1 MSGHGHVDPSNK
13 KVALVIAVLALFL
26 AISETLSKAY
36 QTEVITKQVEAS
48 NLWAF
53 FQAKSIRKT
62 TTDVALQSAQM
73 SPQAEDPKVAEQM
86 KKWAA
91 ASKRY
96 DTEPETGEGRKEL
109 AERAKKGYWAGVK
122 QDDVSKKVAPK
133 TINIVELNPFHPRP
147 FVFSDVTHY
156 LYESLKVRGMPVRQ
170 TTQPVDDPRQINII
184 IAAPQADK
192 TGPLAE

>member
-73 SPQAEDPKVAEQM
+73 SPHAEDPKVAEQM

-109 AERAKKGYWAGVK
+109 AERAKKAQALGELANHKYHNLEISSGVLQVAIVLASSAIITNVMMLAWLAGGLGI
-122 QDDVSKKVAPK
+122 VAVGFGIFAMFGA
-133 TINIVELNPFHPRP
+133 T
-147 FVFSDVTHY
+147 
-156 LYESLKVRGMPVRQ
+156 SLF
-170 TTQPVDDPRQINII
+170 
-184 IAAPQADK
+184 
-192 TGPLAE
+192 

>member
-62 TTDVALQSAQM
+62 STEVALHTAQI
-73 SPQAEDPKVAEQM
+73 SPQADDPKVVEQM
-86 KKWAA
+86 KKWAGA
-91 ASKRY
+91 VKRY

-109 AERAKKGYWAGVK
+109 AERAKKAQALGELANHKYHNLEISSGVLQVAIVLASSAIITNVMMLAWLAGGLGI
-122 QDDVSKKVAPK
+122 VAVGFG
-133 TINIVELNPFHPRP
+133 IFAM
-147 FVFSDVTHY
+147 FGAA
-156 LYESLKVRGMPVRQ
+156 SLF
-170 TTQPVDDPRQINII
+170 
-184 IAAPQADK
+184 
-192 TGPLAE
+192 

>member
-13 KVALVIAVLALFL
+13 KIALVIAVLALFL

-48 NLWAF
+48 NLWSF

-62 TTDVALQSAQM
+62 TTDVALQSAQI
-73 SPQAEDPKVAEQM
+73 SPNAADPKVAEQI

-96 DTEPETGEGRKEL
+96 DSEPDTGEGRKEL
-109 AERAKKGYWAGVK
+109 AERAKKAQALGELANHKYHNLEISSGVLQVAIVLASSAIITNVMMLAWLAGGLGI
-122 QDDVSKKVAPK
+122 VAVGFG
-133 TINIVELNPFHPRP
+133 IFAM
-147 FVFSDVTHY
+147 F
-156 LYESLKVRGMPVRQ
+156 G
-170 TTQPVDDPRQINII
+170 
-184 IAAPQADK
+184 AAA
-192 TGPLAE
+192 LF

>member
-13 KVALVIAVLALFL
+13 KIALVIAVLALFL

-48 NLWAF
+48 NLWSF

-73 SPQAEDPKVAEQM
+73 SPNAADPKVAEQI

-96 DTEPETGEGRKEL
+96 DSEPDTGEGRKEL
-109 AERAKKGYWAGVK
+109 AERAKKAQALGELANHKYHNLEISSGVLQVAIVLASSAIITNVMMLAWLAGGLGI
-122 QDDVSKKVAPK
+122 VAVGFGIFAMFGGA
-133 TINIVELNPFHPRP
+133 TLF
-147 FVFSDVTHY
+147 
-156 LYESLKVRGMPVRQ
+156 
-170 TTQPVDDPRQINII
+170 
-184 IAAPQADK
+184 
-192 TGPLAE
+192 

>member
-13 KVALVIAVLALFL
+13 KVALLIAVLALFL

-62 TTDVALQSAQM
+62 TTDVAVQAAQI
-73 SPQAEDPKVAEQM
+73 SPNAEDPKTVAQI
-86 KKWAA
+86 KKWAEA
-91 ASKRY
+91 AKRY

-109 AERAKKGYWAGVK
+109 ADRAKKAQALGELANHKYHNLEISSGVLQVAIVLASSSIITNVMLLAWLAGGLGI
-122 QDDVSKKVAPK
+122 VAVGFG
-133 TINIVELNPFHPRP
+133 IFAM
-147 FVFSDVTHY
+147 F
-156 LYESLKVRGMPVRQ
+156 G
-170 TTQPVDDPRQINII
+170 
-184 IAAPQADK
+184 AAA
-192 TGPLAE
+192 LF

>member
-13 KVALVIAVLALFL
+13 KIALVIAVLALFL

-62 TTDVALQSAQM
+62 TTDVALQSAQI
-73 SPQAEDPKVAEQM
+73 SPNAEDPKVAEQI

-96 DTEPETGEGRKEL
+96 DTEPDTGEGRKEL
-109 AERAKKGYWAGVK
+109 AERAKKAQALGELANHKYHNLEISSGVLQVAIVLASSAIITNVMMLAWLAGGLGI
-122 QDDVSKKVAPK
+122 VAVGFG
-133 TINIVELNPFHPRP
+133 IFAM
-147 FVFSDVTHY
+147 F
-156 LYESLKVRGMPVRQ
+156 G
-170 TTQPVDDPRQINII
+170 
-184 IAAPQADK
+184 AAA
-192 TGPLAE
+192 LF

>member
-1 MSGHGHVDPSNK
+1 MSGHGHVDASNK
-13 KVALVIAVLALFL
+13 KIALVIAVLALFL

-62 TTDVALQSAQM
+62 TTDVALQSAQI
-73 SPQAEDPKVAEQM
+73 SPNAEDPKVTEQI

-96 DTEPETGEGRKEL
+96 DTEPDTGEGRKEL
-109 AERAKKGYWAGVK
+109 AERAKKAQALGELANHKYHNLEISSGVL
-122 QDDVSKKVAPK
+122 QVA
-133 TINIVELNPFHPRP
+133 IVLA
-147 FVFSDVTHY
+147 S
-156 LYESLKVRGMPVRQ
+156 SA
-170 TTQPVDDPRQINII
+170 II
-184 IAAPQADK
+184 KNDMM
-192 TGPLAE
+192 LAW

>member
-62 TTDVALQSAQM
+62 TTEVALQTAQI
-73 SPQAEDPKVAEQM
+73 SPQAEDPKVVEQM
-86 KKWAA
+86 KKWAGA
-91 ASKRY
+91 VKRY
-96 DTEPETGEGRKEL
+96 DSEPDTGEGRKEL
-109 AERAKKGYWAGVK
+109 ADRAKKAQALGELANHKYHNLEISSGVLQVAIVLASSSIITNVMMLAWLAGGLGI
-122 QDDVSKKVAPK
+122 VAVGFG
-133 TINIVELNPFHPRP
+133 IFAM
-147 FVFSDVTHY
+147 F
-156 LYESLKVRGMPVRQ
+156 G
-170 TTQPVDDPRQINII
+170 
-184 IAAPQADK
+184 AAA
-192 TGPLAE
+192 LF

>member
-13 KVALVIAVLALFL
+13 KIALVIAVLALFL

-73 SPQAEDPKVAEQM
+73 SPNAEDPKVAEQI

-96 DTEPETGEGRKEL
+96 DTEPDTGEGRKEL
-109 AERAKKGYWAGVK
+109 AERAKKAQALGELANHKYHNLEISSGVLQVAIVLASSAIITNVMMLAWLAGGLGI
-122 QDDVSKKVAPK
+122 VAVGFG
-133 TINIVELNPFHPRP
+133 IFAM
-147 FVFSDVTHY
+147 F
-156 LYESLKVRGMPVRQ
+156 G
-170 TTQPVDDPRQINII
+170 
-184 IAAPQADK
+184 AAA
-192 TGPLAE
+192 LF

>member
-13 KVALVIAVLALFL
+13 KIALVIAVLALFL

-36 QTEVITKQVEAS
+36 QTEVITKQVETS

-73 SPQAEDPKVAEQM
+73 SPQADDPKVVEQI

-96 DTEPETGEGRKEL
+96 DTEPDTGEGRKEL
-109 AERAKKGYWAGVK
+109 AERAKKAQALGELANHKYHNLEISSGVLQVAIVLASSAIITNVMMLAWLAGGLGI
-122 QDDVSKKVAPK
+122 VAVGFG
-133 TINIVELNPFHPRP
+133 IFAM
-147 FVFSDVTHY
+147 F
-156 LYESLKVRGMPVRQ
+156 G
-170 TTQPVDDPRQINII
+170 
-184 IAAPQADK
+184 AAA
-192 TGPLAE
+192 LF

>member
-62 TTDVALQSAQM
+62 STEVALQTAQI
-73 SPQAEDPKVAEQM
+73 SPQADDPKVVEQM
-86 KKWAA
+86 KKWAIA
-91 ASKRY
+91 VKRY

-109 AERAKKGYWAGVK
+109 AERAKKAQALGELANHKYHNLEISSGVLQVAIVLASSAIITNVMMLAWLAGGLGI
-122 QDDVSKKVAPK
+122 VAVGFG
-133 TINIVELNPFHPRP
+133 IFAM
-147 FVFSDVTHY
+147 F
-156 LYESLKVRGMPVRQ
+156 G
-170 TTQPVDDPRQINII
+170 
-184 IAAPQADK
+184 AASFF
-192 TGPLAE
+192 

>member
-13 KVALVIAVLALFL
+13 KIALVIAVLALFL

-48 NLWAF
+48 NLWSF

-73 SPQAEDPKVAEQM
+73 SPNAADPKVAEQI

-96 DTEPETGEGRKEL
+96 DTEPDTGEGRKEL
-109 AERAKKGYWAGVK
+109 AERAKKAQALGELANHKYHNLEISSGVLQVAIVLASSAIITNVMMLAWLAGGLGI
-122 QDDVSKKVAPK
+122 VAVGFGIFAMFGGA
-133 TINIVELNPFHPRP
+133 TLF
-147 FVFSDVTHY
+147 
-156 LYESLKVRGMPVRQ
+156 
-170 TTQPVDDPRQINII
+170 
-184 IAAPQADK
+184 
-192 TGPLAE
+192 

>member
-13 KVALVIAVLALFL
+13 KVALLIAVLALFL

-62 TTDVALQSAQM
+62 TTDVAVQAAQIR
-73 SPQAEDPKVAEQM
+73 PNAEDPKTVAQI
-86 KKWAA
+86 KKWAEA
-91 ASKRY
+91 AKRY

-109 AERAKKGYWAGVK
+109 ADRAKKAQALGELANHKYHNLEISSGVLQVAIVLASSSIITNEMLLAWLAGGLGI
-122 QDDVSKKVAPK
+122 VAVGFG
-133 TINIVELNPFHPRP
+133 IFAM
-147 FVFSDVTHY
+147 F
-156 LYESLKVRGMPVRQ
+156 G
-170 TTQPVDDPRQINII
+170 
-184 IAAPQADK
+184 AAA
-192 TGPLAE
+192 LF

>member
-36 QTEVITKQVEAS
+36 QTEVITKQVEES

-73 SPQAEDPKVAEQM
+73 SQQAEDPKVAEQM

-109 AERAKKGYWAGVK
+109 AERAKKAQALGELANHKYHNLEISSGVLQVAIVLASSAIITNVMMLAWLAGGLGI
-122 QDDVSKKVAPK
+122 VAVGFG
-133 TINIVELNPFHPRP
+133 IFAM
-147 FVFSDVTHY
+147 FGAA
-156 LYESLKVRGMPVRQ
+156 SLF
-170 TTQPVDDPRQINII
+170 
-184 IAAPQADK
+184 
-192 TGPLAE
+192 

>member
-13 KVALVIAVLALFL
+13 KIALVIAVLALFL

-73 SPQAEDPKVAEQM
+73 SPQADDPKVVEQI

-96 DTEPETGEGRKEL
+96 DTEPDTGEGRKEL
-109 AERAKKGYWAGVK
+109 AERAKKAQALGELANHKYHNLEISSGVLQVAIVLASSAIITNVMMLAWLAGGLGI
-122 QDDVSKKVAPK
+122 VAVGFG
-133 TINIVELNPFHPRP
+133 IFAM
-147 FVFSDVTHY
+147 F
-156 LYESLKVRGMPVRQ
+156 G
-170 TTQPVDDPRQINII
+170 
-184 IAAPQADK
+184 AAA
-192 TGPLAE
+192 LF

>member
-13 KVALVIAVLALFL
+13 KIALVIAVLALFL

-48 NLWAF
+48 NLWSF

-62 TTDVALQSAQM
+62 TTDVALQSAQI
-73 SPQAEDPKVAEQM
+73 SPNAEDPKVTEQI

-96 DTEPETGEGRKEL
+96 DTEPDTGEGRKEL
-109 AERAKKGYWAGVK
+109 AERAKKAQALGELANHKYHNLEISSGVLQVAIVLASSAIITNVMMLAWLAGGLGI
-122 QDDVSKKVAPK
+122 VAVGFGIFAMFGGA
-133 TINIVELNPFHPRP
+133 TLF
-147 FVFSDVTHY
+147 
-156 LYESLKVRGMPVRQ
+156 
-170 TTQPVDDPRQINII
+170 
-184 IAAPQADK
+184 
-192 TGPLAE
+192 

>member
-13 KVALVIAVLALFL
+13 KIALVIAVLALFL

-48 NLWAF
+48 NLWSF

-62 TTDVALQSAQM
+62 TTDVALQSAQI
-73 SPQAEDPKVAEQM
+73 SPNAEDPKVAEQI

-96 DTEPETGEGRKEL
+96 DSEPDTGEGRKEL
-109 AERAKKGYWAGVK
+109 AERAKKAQALGELANHKYHNLEISSGVLQVAIVLASSAIITNVMMLAWLAGGLGI
-122 QDDVSKKVAPK
+122 VAVGFG
-133 TINIVELNPFHPRP
+133 IFAM
-147 FVFSDVTHY
+147 F
-156 LYESLKVRGMPVRQ
+156 G
-170 TTQPVDDPRQINII
+170 
-184 IAAPQADK
+184 AAA
-192 TGPLAE
+192 LF

>member
-13 KVALVIAVLALFL
+13 KIALVIAVLALFL

-48 NLWAF
+48 NLWSF

-62 TTDVALQSAQM
+62 TTDVALQSAQI
-73 SPQAEDPKVAEQM
+73 SPNAEDPKTVEQI

-96 DTEPETGEGRKEL
+96 DSEPDTGEGRKEL
-109 AERAKKGYWAGVK
+109 AERAKKAQALGELANHKYHNLEISSGVLQVAIVLASSAIITNVMMLAWLAGGLGI
-122 QDDVSKKVAPK
+122 VAVGFG
-133 TINIVELNPFHPRP
+133 IFAM
-147 FVFSDVTHY
+147 F
-156 LYESLKVRGMPVRQ
+156 G
-170 TTQPVDDPRQINII
+170 
-184 IAAPQADK
+184 AAA
-192 TGPLAE
+192 LF